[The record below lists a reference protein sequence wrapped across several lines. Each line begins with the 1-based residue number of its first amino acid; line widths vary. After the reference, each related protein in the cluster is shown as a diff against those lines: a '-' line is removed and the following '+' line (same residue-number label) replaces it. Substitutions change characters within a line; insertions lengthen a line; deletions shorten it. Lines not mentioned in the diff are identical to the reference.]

1 MSVAAIPT
9 VKSRRGISR
18 LKFTRGERRKLLI
31 GLAFISPWLIG
42 FFAFLVYPIYYSLK
56 LSFTYYTGFGTP
68 LDIGWDNYRMMI
80 HDDLFWTSLV
90 NTLYYTGL
98 SIPIGMI
105 VAMLLAL
112 AMNQDVKE
120 IALYRAAFYLPSLLP
135 LFAVSFIFIALLDP
149 RRGIVS
155 RFLSLFGVPTV
166 DWFGDPDTAK
176 IALVILAQ
184 FGAGQMALIYLAGLK
199 AIPVSLYDAAEMDG
213 AGMWRKFTNV
223 TIPLMTPVIL
233 YNVILGISAGLQ
245 VFTQAY
251 IITNGG
257 PANAT
262 TFYVFYLYN
271 NAFRYSQFGYASAMA
286 WILFL
291 VSFVLAI
298 LVFKIASK
306 RVHYDLS

>member
-1 MSVAAIPT
+1 M
-9 VKSRRGISR
+9 
-18 LKFTRGERRKLLI
+18 TRGERRKLMV
-31 GLAFISPWLIG
+31 GPAFISPWLIG
-42 FFAFLVYPIYYSLK
+42 FFIFLLYPIYYSFK
-56 LSFTYYTGFGTP
+56 LSFTYYTGFGIP
-68 LDIGWDNYRMMI
+68 ENIGFENYRLMFS
-80 HDDLFWTSLV
+80 DSLFWTSLV

-98 SIPIGMI
+98 SIPIGMV

-112 AMNQDVKE
+112 AMNQNVKE
-120 IALYRAAFYLPSLLP
+120 ISIYRAAFYLPSLLP

-155 RFLSLFGVPTV
+155 RFLAFFGAPTV

-199 AIPVSLYDAAEMDG
+199 AIPMTLYDAAEMDG
-213 AGMWRKFTNV
+213 AGLWRKFRDV
-223 TIPLMTPVIL
+223 TLPLMTPVIL

-286 WILFL
+286 WVLFL
-291 VSFVLAI
+291 ISFVLAI
-298 LVFKIASK
+298 LVFRIASK

>member
-1 MSVAAIPT
+1 MTLAIDATPT
-9 VKSRRGISR
+9 TRRR
-18 LKFTRGERRKLLI
+18 RRFVLTRGERRQLLV

-42 FFAFLVYPIYYSLK
+42 FAVFLAYPIYYSFR
-56 LSFTYYTGFGTP
+56 LSFTYYTGFGVP
-68 LDIGWDNYRMMI
+68 EYIGLDNYRFMWN
-80 HDDLFWTSLV
+80 DSLFWTSLV

-105 VAMLLAL
+105 VAMALAI
-112 AMNQDVKE
+112 AMNQEVRE
-120 IALYRAAFYLPSLLP
+120 IPIYRAAFYLPSLLP

-155 RFLSLFGVPTV
+155 RFLGWFGVPTI

-176 IALVILAQ
+176 LALIILAQ

-199 AIPVSLYDAAEMDG
+199 AIPLTLYDAAEMDG
-213 AGMWRKFTNV
+213 AGIWRKFVNITL
-223 TIPLMTPVIL
+223 PLMTPVIL

-257 PANAT
+257 PANST

-286 WILFL
+286 WVLFL
-291 VSFVLAI
+291 ITFLLAI
-298 LVFKIASK
+298 LVFRLASK

>member
-1 MSVAAIPT
+1 MNVAIST
-9 VKSRRGISR
+9 SQSRRGISR
-18 LKFTRGERRKLLI
+18 LKLTRGERRKLLV
-31 GLAFISPWLIG
+31 GLAFISPWLVG
-42 FFAFLVYPIYYSLK
+42 FFVFLLYPILYSLQ
-56 LSFTYYTGFGTP
+56 LSFTYYTGFGVP
-68 LDIGWDNYRMMI
+68 LDIGWDNYRMMMN
-80 HDDLFWTSLV
+80 DDLFWKSLV
-90 NTLYYTGL
+90 NTIYYTGL
-98 SIPIGMI
+98 SIPVGMI

-112 AMNQDVKE
+112 AMNQNVKE

-155 RFLSLFGVPTV
+155 RFLSWFGVPTI
-166 DWFGDPDTAK
+166 DWFGDPDVAK

-199 AIPVSLYDAAEMDG
+199 AIPLSLYDAAEMDG

-251 IITNGG
+251 IITDGG

-291 VSFVLAI
+291 ISFVLAI
-298 LVFKIASK
+298 LVFKFASK

>member
-1 MSVAAIPT
+1 MSVATHLAPPRT
-9 VKSRRGISR
+9 GVRR
-18 LKFTRGERRKLLI
+18 LALTRGERRKLLV
-31 GLAFISPWLIG
+31 GLAFISPWLVG
-42 FFAFLVYPIYYSLK
+42 FVAFLAYPIYYSLQ
-56 LSFTYYTGFGTP
+56 LSFTYYTGFGIP
-68 LDIGWDNYRMMI
+68 ENIGLENYRTML
-80 HDDLFWTSLV
+80 DDSLFWQSLV

-112 AMNQDVKE
+112 AMNQDVPE
-120 IALYRAAFYLPSLLP
+120 IPIYRAAFYLPSLLP

-149 RRGIVS
+149 RRGLVS
-155 RFLSLFGVPTV
+155 RILGFFGVPAI

-199 AIPVSLYDAAEMDG
+199 AIPLTLYDAAEIDG
-213 AGMWRKFTNV
+213 AGIWRKFINV
-223 TIPLMTPVIL
+223 TLPLMTPVIL

-291 VSFVLAI
+291 ISFILAI
-298 LVFKIASK
+298 LVFRVASK
-306 RVHYDLS
+306 RVHYDIS

>member
-1 MSVAAIPT
+1 MGMAIEAPRIAQ
-9 VKSRRGISR
+9 RRWR
-18 LKFTRGERRKLLI
+18 LRLTRGERRQLLV
-31 GLAFISPWLIG
+31 GLAFISPWLFG
-42 FFAFLVYPIYYSLK
+42 FAVFLAYPIFYSFR
-56 LSFTYYTGFGTP
+56 LSFTYYTGFGIP
-68 LDIGWDNYRMMI
+68 EFIALDNYRFMWN
-80 HDDLFWTSLV
+80 DTLFWTSLL

-98 SIPIGMI
+98 SIPIGMA
-105 VAMLLAL
+105 VAMLLGL
-112 AMNQDVKE
+112 AMNQDVPE
-120 IALYRAAFYLPSLLP
+120 IPIYRAAFYLPSLLP

-155 RFLSLFGVPTV
+155 RVLSFFGVPSV

-176 IALVILAQ
+176 LALVILAQ

-199 AIPVSLYDAAEMDG
+199 AIPLTLYDAAEIDG
-213 AGMWRKFTNV
+213 AGIWRKFTNI
-223 TIPLMTPVIL
+223 TLPLMTPVIL

-257 PANAT
+257 PANTT

-291 VSFVLAI
+291 ISFVLAI
-298 LVFKIASK
+298 LVFRIASK
-306 RVHYDLS
+306 RVHYDLG

>member
-1 MSVAAIPT
+1 MTLAIDATPT
-9 VKSRRGISR
+9 TRRR
-18 LKFTRGERRKLLI
+18 RRFVLTRGERRQLLV

-42 FFAFLVYPIYYSLK
+42 FAVFLAYPIYYSLR
-56 LSFTYYTGFGTP
+56 LSFTYYTGFGVP
-68 LDIGWDNYRMMI
+68 EYIGLDNYRFMWN
-80 HDDLFWTSLV
+80 DSLFWTSLV

-105 VAMLLAL
+105 VAMALAI
-112 AMNQDVKE
+112 AMNQEVRE
-120 IALYRAAFYLPSLLP
+120 IPIYRAAFYLPSLLP

-155 RFLSLFGVPTV
+155 RFLGWFGVPTI

-176 IALVILAQ
+176 LALIILAQ

-199 AIPVSLYDAAEMDG
+199 AIPLTLYDAAEMDG
-213 AGMWRKFTNV
+213 AGIWRKFVNITL
-223 TIPLMTPVIL
+223 PLMTPVIL

-257 PANAT
+257 PANST

-286 WILFL
+286 WVLFL
-291 VSFVLAI
+291 ITFLLAI
-298 LVFKIASK
+298 LVFRLASK

>member
-1 MSVAAIPT
+1 MA
-9 VKSRRGISR
+9 
-18 LKFTRGERRKLLI
+18 LTRGERRKLMV

-42 FFAFLVYPIYYSLK
+42 FFIFLLYPIYYSFK
-56 LSFTYYTGFGTP
+56 LSFTYYTGFGIP
-68 LDIGWDNYRMMI
+68 ENIGFENYRLMFS
-80 HDDLFWTSLV
+80 DSLFWTSLV

-98 SIPIGMI
+98 SIPIGMV

-112 AMNQDVKE
+112 AMNQNVKE
-120 IALYRAAFYLPSLLP
+120 ISIYRAAFYLPSLLP

-155 RFLSLFGVPTV
+155 RFLAFFGAPTV
-166 DWFGDPDTAK
+166 DWFGNPDTAK

-199 AIPVSLYDAAEMDG
+199 AIPMTLYDAAEMDG
-213 AGMWRKFTNV
+213 AGLWRKFRDV
-223 TIPLMTPVIL
+223 TLPLMTPVIL

-286 WILFL
+286 WVLFL
-291 VSFVLAI
+291 ISFVLAI
-298 LVFKIASK
+298 LVFRIASK

>member
-1 MSVAAIPT
+1 M
-9 VKSRRGISR
+9 
-18 LKFTRGERRKLLI
+18 TRGERRKLMV

-42 FFAFLVYPIYYSLK
+42 FFIFLLYPIYYSFK
-56 LSFTYYTGFGTP
+56 LSFTYYTGFGIP
-68 LDIGWDNYRMMI
+68 ENIGFENYRLMFS
-80 HDDLFWTSLV
+80 DSLFWTSLV

-98 SIPIGMI
+98 SIPIGMV

-112 AMNQDVKE
+112 AMNQNVKE
-120 IALYRAAFYLPSLLP
+120 ISIYRAAFYLPSLLP

-155 RFLSLFGVPTV
+155 RFLAFFGAPTV
-166 DWFGDPDTAK
+166 DWFGNPDTAK

-199 AIPVSLYDAAEMDG
+199 AIPMTLYDAAEMDG
-213 AGMWRKFTNV
+213 AGLWRKFRDV
-223 TIPLMTPVIL
+223 TLPLMTPVIL

-286 WILFL
+286 WVLFL
-291 VSFVLAI
+291 ISFVLAI
-298 LVFKIASK
+298 LVFRIASK

>member
-1 MSVAAIPT
+1 MSMAIEAIQTSP
-9 VKSRRGISR
+9 RRR
-18 LKFTRGERRKLLI
+18 LALTRGQRHQLLVGI
-31 GLAFISPWLIG
+31 AFISPWLIG
-42 FFAFLVYPIYYSLK
+42 FAVFLAYPIYYSLR
-56 LSFTYYTGFGTP
+56 LSFTYYTGFGVP
-68 LDIGWDNYRMMI
+68 ESIGFDNYRFMWN
-80 HDDLFWTSLV
+80 DSLFWTSLV

-98 SIPIGMI
+98 AIPIGMI
-105 VAMLLAL
+105 VAMSLAI
-112 AMNQDVKE
+112 AMNQDVPE
-120 IALYRAAFYLPSLLP
+120 IPLYRAAFYLPSLLP

-155 RFLSLFGVPTV
+155 RVLGLFGVPAI

-176 IALVILAQ
+176 LALVILAQ

-199 AIPVSLYDAAEMDG
+199 AIPLSLYDAAEMDG
-213 AGMWRKFTNV
+213 AGIWRKFTNI
-223 TIPLMTPVIL
+223 TLPLMTPVIL

-286 WILFL
+286 WVLFL
-291 VSFVLAI
+291 ITFVLAI
-298 LVFKIASK
+298 LVFRFASK